1 MRKNWAVRILVLLAS
16 VSLVLGG
23 ISLLSARRPYWSG
36 AELPGR
42 ISTPSPASRSARNI
56 LVAGVEETDGA
67 ALAEMVLLINLDT
80 ETGKAGVMYLPGNT
94 LVGADEVRYGR
105 LSGALNWGTTDETG
119 GGAAALADCIA
130 DCFVLPVDNYFL
142 FDVSVLP
149 DIAERLGGVRLSLEN
164 ELQVSE
170 EETMEAG
177 EHIFHADDVKNYII
191 SPDISSDETVSLL
204 RAAFMEGMVKAFLGM
219 PEKEAAA
226 LIKENKKSIDC
237 DFSVREIRK
246 LSDRLYEKSSSMI
259 DYFVLPGR
267 MVYGYGS
274 SRLTVWSVRR
284 AEAAS
289 LINDRMRAYT
299 DHVLAEDMS
308 LPGTIMQGSRR
319 GRYGRNAVARWSEM
333 IQDCSWMLW
342 AGNPV
347 SSRRDTRDRTVTAE
361 PISINFLLNSKGS
374 PERKGPPDLPCRCA
388 TSTKKGMS

>member
-149 DIAERLGGVRLSLEN
+149 DIAERLGGVKLSLEN

-177 EHIFHADDVKNYII
+177 EHIFHADDVKNYIT

-237 DFSVREIRK
+237 DLSVREIRK
-246 LSDRLYEKSSSMI
+246 LSDRLYEKSGSMI

-308 LPGTIMQGSRR
+308 LPEIP
-319 GRYGRNAVARWSEM
+319 A
-333 IQDCSWMLW
+333 
-342 AGNPV
+342 
-347 SSRRDTRDRTVTAE
+347 
-361 PISINFLLNSKGS
+361 
-374 PERKGPPDLPCRCA
+374 
-388 TSTKKGMS
+388 